1 VSFEHWSYVPTEGVL
16 PVDASVTVGDRVA
29 VGLSGLGLSVV
40 VVATVL
46 DVVSTVVVVEATVDD
61 VDSFVDVVAA
71 CVLDVVASVLDV
83 VASVLDVVGSVVDV
97 LEVELLSVDM
107 TEAGETPAAAAPSA
121 NSARLRT
128 APAKRRR
135 QALAVRLGLRLM
147 MSSWTRAPRRRRRL

>member
-1 VSFEHWSYVPTEGVL
+1 M
-16 PVDASVTVGDRVA
+16 
-29 VGLSGLGLSVV
+29 VV
-40 VVATVL
+40 IET
-46 DVVSTVVVVEATVDD
+46 TVDD
-61 VDSFVDVVAA
+61 VVAFVDVVAA

-83 VASVLDVVGSVVDV
+83 VGSVVDV
-97 LEVELLSVDM
+97 LDVELLSVERTD
-107 TEAGETPAAAAPSA
+107 AGETPAAAAPSA

>member
-1 VSFEHWSYVPTEGVL
+1 MAAVGVAAAGVVRAL
-16 PVDASVTVGDRVA
+16 VVRPDRVGERVA

-61 VDSFVDVVAA
+61 VVSFVDVA
-71 CVLDVVASVLDV
+71 CVLDVVASAV
-83 VASVLDVVGSVVDV
+83 DVVGSVVEVLDV
-97 LEVELLSVDM
+97 VVDVELLIVSS